1 MFSSQNV
8 LDTSFDVKKVE
19 NVFKFV
25 ASLSDFLYNSVR
37 VYPIKLKIGMLY
49 YMNNT
54 FQNTVF

>member
-1 MFSSQNV
+1 MFSSQHV

-25 ASLSDFLYNSVR
+25 VSLSDFLYNSVR